1 MKKML
6 IKNATIVNEG
16 KSFIGSVLIEDDKIS
31 RIFQKKDEV
40 PLEMY
45 HEIIDGT
52 GKYLLPGVIDDHVHF
67 RDPGLTYKADIQ
79 SESRAAAAGGITSF
93 MDMPN
98 TQPLTT
104 TLNVLEQKFELG
116 AQNSL
121 INYSFYF
128 GATNGNTQ
136 LLSQLDRH
144 RVCGI
149 KLFMGSSTGNMLV
162 DRMNSLLEIFNG
174 TDLLI
179 ATHCESQDVIKKNTL
194 KYKTRYGEDPDVRF
208 HPFIRNVEACYHS
221 SALAVK
227 LARQTG
233 ARLHILHISTAKE
246 LSLFENKPLKE
257 KKITAEVCIPHLLF
271 TLNEYRTLG
280 TRVKCNPAV
289 KNVTNREALRKAVR
303 SGLIDVIATDHAPH
317 LLSEKQGGCMKA
329 VSGMPMIQFS
339 LVSML
344 GLVEKGI
351 FSIEQ
356 VVQKMCHA
364 PAELYQIHNRGYIK
378 EGYQADLVLVNP
390 TSEWTLSSADILSK
404 CGWSP
409 LEGYTFPARVEKTFV
424 NGHLVYDNGVADEY
438 YRGQELRFG

>member
-1 MKKML
+1 MKRTL

-31 RIFQKKDEV
+31 RIFQKNEESSESCHEV
-40 PLEMY
+40 
-45 HEIIDGT
+45 IDGT

-67 RDPGLTYKADIQ
+67 RDPGLTHKADIQ
-79 SESRAAAAGGITSF
+79 SESRAAAAGGVTSF

-104 TLNVLEQKFELG
+104 TLNALEQKFELG

-121 INYSFYF
+121 VNYSFYF
-128 GATNGNTQ
+128 GATNGNAH
-136 LLSQLDRH
+136 LLSQLDRY
-144 RVCGI
+144 RVCGV

-179 ATHCESQDVIKKNTL
+179 AAHCESQDVIKKNTL
-194 KYKTRYGEDPDVRF
+194 KYKARYGEDPDVRF

-246 LSLFENKPLKE
+246 LSLFENKSLKE

-289 KNVTNREALRKAVR
+289 KNVINREALREAVR
-303 SGLIDVIATDHAPH
+303 SDLIDVIATDHAPH

-344 GLVEKGI
+344 GLVKEDV

-390 TSEWTLSSADILSK
+390 TEWTLSSTDILSK

-409 LEGYTFPARVEKTFV
+409 LEGYSFPARVEKTFV
-424 NGHLVYDNGVADEY
+424 NGHLVYDNGIADES
-438 YRGQELRFG
+438 YRGQELRFR